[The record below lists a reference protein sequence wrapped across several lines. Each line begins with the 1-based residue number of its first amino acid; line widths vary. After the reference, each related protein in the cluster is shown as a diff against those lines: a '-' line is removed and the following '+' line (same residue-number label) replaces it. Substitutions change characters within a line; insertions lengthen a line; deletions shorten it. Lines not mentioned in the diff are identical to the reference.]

1 MKKTIYILSAF
12 LTLAACARE
21 EVPVEEE
28 SPFFTIRATGE
39 GNPTKTVLQEDGA
52 IFWDDGDAIKVYFL
66 DEEKFTASLSA
77 PSQTADFT
85 GSMRYDTY
93 TWIEGG

>member
-39 GNPTKTVLQEDGA
+39 DKVSNSSLS
-52 IFWDDGDAIKVYFL
+52 DDGSGGIGEAIGIKSCAFARFKRHGTGHRSIKVGGNVARYTNR
-66 DEEKFTASLSA
+66 TA
-77 PSQTADFT
+77 
-85 GSMRYDTY
+85 
-93 TWIEGG
+93 